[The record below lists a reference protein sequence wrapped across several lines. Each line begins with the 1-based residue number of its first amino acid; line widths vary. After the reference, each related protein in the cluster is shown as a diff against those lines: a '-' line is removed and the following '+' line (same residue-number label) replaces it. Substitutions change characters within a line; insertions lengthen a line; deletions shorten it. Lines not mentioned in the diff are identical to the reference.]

1 MRRTPISSKRCNISP
16 VCHLLTTLL
25 AASLIGCNL
34 YATPIHTGEKVM
46 SELTKTMRPVCFG
59 RLVIEIPSVSKVSGW
74 EQKVNYTKIKSV
86 DHPSPNRKSFE
97 AKIAQQEKQLRAS
110 PNDADGMLF
119 KSRIGLSPD
128 SELLVYRKGKVDH
141 RIYQL
146 DALYWRPSFEYLFHS
161 EISTEDLAEGIDII
175 TNVVKSFIPTP
186 TTDLLNIPPGLCIE
200 HGVVTGNEFRGES
213 VTIGGLI
220 EEYPGVIFSFS
231 TQSTDRGPEEPRMIA
246 RIERSFGMGDA
257 IGRDV
262 SAATRFIRKGRRTL
276 NGLDGQELVMRA
288 TIDGVTHM
296 SADAE
301 FYGEPNSLDKP
312 DIKVSLSDQTHDDNT
327 HQPYNKNLTE
337 KEFLALWD
345 ALLNGV
351 KPRPK
356 NQWGADSI
364 RK

>member
-1 MRRTPISSKRCNISP
+1 
-16 VCHLLTTLL
+16 
-25 AASLIGCNL
+25 
-34 YATPIHTGEKVM
+34 M
-46 SELTKTMRPVCFG
+46 SELTKTMRPVCLG
-59 RLVIEIPSVSKVSGW
+59 RLVVEIPTASTIKGW
-74 EQKVNYTKIKSV
+74 SQTVGDTKIEPINT
-86 DHPSPNRKSFE
+86 PSSNRKSFD
-97 AKIAQQEKQLRAS
+97 AKVAQRERQLRTS
-110 PNDADGMLF
+110 PHDTDGVLF
-119 KSRIGLSPD
+119 NKRIQLTPD
-128 SELLVYRKGKVDH
+128 SELLVYRKDNNAH
-141 RIYQL
+141 RIFQL
-146 DALYWRPSFEYLFHS
+146 DAFFWRNSFEYMFRTDS
-161 EISTEDLAEGIDII
+161 ANKYLAEDIEGL
-175 TNVVKSFIPTP
+175 TQLVKSFIPTP
-186 TTDLLNIPPGLCIE
+186 TTDLMSLPPGLCIE

-231 TQSTDRGPEEPRMIA
+231 TESTSQPPEEPRMIA

-257 IGRDV
+257 IGREV

-327 HQPYNKNLTE
+327 HQPYGKNLTE